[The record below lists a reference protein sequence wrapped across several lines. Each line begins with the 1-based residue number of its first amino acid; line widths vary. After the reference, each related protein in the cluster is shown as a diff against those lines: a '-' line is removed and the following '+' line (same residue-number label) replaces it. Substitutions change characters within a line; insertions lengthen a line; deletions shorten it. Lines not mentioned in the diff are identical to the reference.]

1 MFKSVF
7 ALLIFYSLS
16 SYSAIYKCKVDGVTT
31 FSQSPCGDTSQEV
44 KVIVRNS
51 TSKQAPHSQT
61 SVKTATNDVDQYL
74 INQEIKRRNKN
85 INRYKLKLNKEL
97 AVLKE
102 RTYYA
107 RNNLA
112 GATYQ
117 NALSQEMVALT
128 NKYKTLIDDE
138 KRQISTLKSKTN

>member
-7 ALLIFYSLS
+7 ALLILYSFS

-31 FSQSPCGDTSQEV
+31 FSQSPCGDTIQEV

-51 TSKQAPHSQT
+51 PSKQIPHVQAT
-61 SVKTATNDVDQYL
+61 VKTNNNDVDQFL
-74 INQEIKRRNKN
+74 MNQEIKRRNKT
-85 INRYKLKLNKEL
+85 INHYKLKLNKEL
-97 AVLKE
+97 AALKE

-117 NALSQEMVALT
+117 NALSQEMVTLT

-138 KRQISTLKSKTN
+138 KRQITTLKSKIN